1 MLNLVVEI
9 LEECKAEIQRNLA
22 EQGVNASGR
31 TSRGLVV
38 EKYDGGVRLVATDG
52 APLFTTEIGRGP
64 GKVPYLFADILF
76 QWSKDKGLQFKD
88 DKERKQFASAL
99 AWQIKKEGTQRHTN
113 PSKQKQ
119 IYTKATEQ
127 ALAKINELLPRSIK
141 DTILKKPGQ
150 MF

>member
-52 APLFTTEIGRGP
+52 APLATTEIGRRP
-64 GKVPYLFADILF
+64 GKVPVGFRQIIE
-76 QWSKDKGLQFKD
+76 QWSRDKGLLFPTESD
-88 DKERKQFASAL
+88 RKRFAFLTARKI
-99 AWQIKKEGTQRHTN
+99 AEEGTQRHKN
-113 PSKQKQ
+113 PRAD
-119 IYTKATEQ
+119 IYSPAVEKAVSELETVLYKATIE
-127 ALAKINELLPRSIK
+127 AIK
-141 DTILKKPGQ
+141 TH
-150 MF
+150 

>member
-52 APLFTTEIGRGP
+52 APLFTTEIGRSP
-64 GKVPYLFADILF
+64 GKVPVGFRQIIE
-76 QWSKDKGLQFKD
+76 QWSRDKGLLFPTESD
-88 DKERKQFASAL
+88 RKRFAFLTARKI
-99 AWQIKKEGTQRHTN
+99 AEEGTQRHKN
-113 PSKQKQ
+113 PRAD
-119 IYTKATEQ
+119 IYSPAVEKAVSELETALYKATIE
-127 ALAKINELLPRSIK
+127 AIK
-141 DTILKKPGQ
+141 TH
-150 MF
+150 